1 MATLDLPMNQKVRV
15 MIVEPNALLREGL
28 RSCLAGQPTIEMV
41 AVATDLGNAAT
52 LLAGAVADVLVI
64 SSHLLAEAGGTV
76 PTMQCANGSRPQ
88 FLILAEGEDP
98 ASAEQAFEA
107 GAQGFM
113 SRDTDP
119 EVLADSIR
127 RVAGGELVAG
137 PKLMS
142 SILRRLRK
150 GTATHHDPVT
160 QLSERELQI
169 FRLTG
174 EGLEAKEIADR
185 LDLSPRTVDVH
196 RANIRNKLGIRGA
209 HELMRYAMNWEHNGR
224 IAEQLRSFCRESRP
238 LMLVEDDEV
247 DVMCIR
253 RALAELRSETPLV
266 IARSGEEGLTYL
278 RDPKSARPF
287 LILLDI
293 NMPRMNGHEFLDEIR
308 SDTSLGTLPVVV
320 LSSSEHEEDKSRMY
334 RRGITGYLL
343 KPQSAAEYM
352 DMFRTLAQYWSI
364 IAKPG
369 AVSTRKPAA
378 V

>member
-1 MATLDLPMNQKVRV
+1 MTNQKIQV
-15 MIVEPNALLREGL
+15 MVVEPNALLREGL
-28 RSCLAGQPTIEMV
+28 RSCLASLINIEISGV
-41 AVATDLGNAAT
+41 AGDLTHAASQLSGT
-52 LLAGAVADVLVI
+52 QTRVLIV
-64 SSHLLAEAGGTV
+64 SSSLLAESGGSL
-76 PTMQCANGSRPQ
+76 PTMENASGDSPQ
-88 FLILAEGEDP
+88 VLILADSEDP
-98 ASAEQAFEA
+98 AAAEQAFEA
-107 GAQGFM
+107 GAQGFL

-119 EVLADSIR
+119 ETLADAIR
-127 RVAGGELVAG
+127 RVGLGELVAG

-150 GTATHHDPVT
+150 GSSASHDPVA

-224 IAEQLRSFCRESRP
+224 ISEQLRSFCRESRP
-238 LMLVEDDEV
+238 LLLVEDDDV

-253 RALAELRSETPLV
+253 RALAELRSETPLA
-266 IARSGEEGLTYL
+266 ISRTGEEGLTYL
-278 RDPKSARPF
+278 RDSKNPRPF

-293 NMPRMNGHEFLDEIR
+293 NMPRMNGHEFLEELRQDP
-308 SDTSLGTLPVVV
+308 SLGSLPVVV
-320 LSSSEHEEDKSRMY
+320 LSSSEHEEDKGKMY
-334 RRGITGYLL
+334 RRGITGYLV

-352 DMFRTLAQYWSI
+352 DMFRTLAQYWAI

-369 AVSTRKPAA
+369 TGRLKGRTEPTA
-378 V
+378 